1 MTARIF
7 RRHLLV
13 CSALI
18 CASVATSPAFAAP
31 GNGSV
36 AAGTATITRSG
47 NQTAISQTSDKAI
60 INWSGFNLNNGE
72 QLSIVQP
79 ATSAMLLNRDI
90 SGRESVID
98 GAITANGRVW
108 IINAQGVTFG
118 SNARVNVGG
127 LVASTL
133 DVGDADFLDGDNRFN
148 LTAPIGHTS
157 KIRTLTGA
165 QLASTGSIALVTR
178 QIDIARG
185 STITAGG
192 QAILGS
198 GRDVSL
204 QFMPARNDDLDLFRF
219 VANGQSAISSTAL
232 GEPITINGNV
242 TAKQIYAVAMDR
254 VNVVGLIQ
262 FDGTLIANG
271 AASDGQGGIL
281 LSNSGGGVSAPGTLG
296 AGWFRSQIRGYTGG
310 SGTPIVSGTLLADS
324 LGVSGQI
331 ATIFA
336 GNGSAVRHIKQV
348 DVDSSFSLD
357 NAYRGVVDV
366 SAINTPDA
374 SFGMTAYN
382 ASVNFQGDV
391 NSASVIVG
399 AGNGITGRNF
409 ISTVTDR
416 IGTTFLST
424 LRGNIDVGAIRR
436 ASTILGDNGFGGVSL
451 TTLAG
456 DIRVA
461 EILSSEVRIESSGL
475 LSITARPTVTAG
487 LYSVRARTFLGE
499 SLSPVFSGTQNR
511 LVVSS
516 TGSESATI
524 RNVTLAGSVQ
534 LSGSDF
540 TIENSTFGNLTA
552 SESSVGRLTL
562 RGANAFNAFGITTNR
577 IDQQGGSL
585 TANKIDL
592 RSNGGTAVYDL
603 LGANVLTGS
612 DAELRL
618 TNANGASQLRF
629 NQVANNRFAFIGS
642 VAANPLLTNGLL
654 DIRTAGDLT
663 VQSTGQYLGGATL
676 VSGGSLALASQL
688 RASNIELQAA
698 TLDNR
703 FGPNALV
710 TGTGGKWAVYLN
722 APTGN
727 NFNGLDSGQTAIWG
741 STRVTLPSANLS
753 GNRYVFALRPVL
765 TVTPGNVTK
774 VYGQTVNPGAVP
786 VTITGIQ
793 PGVAGAFLGDSAAT
807 AYRGMPALQS
817 GGFGERAT
825 VIPAPA
831 PFYPIFV
838 DPQSIIALNGYSLEL
853 RVGLLQI
860 TPKPLD
866 LTVLARDKTYDG
878 TTTASGS
885 FGLSGVLFNDAVSA
899 NGTLTFADRNAG
911 TKGVT
916 ASGVTLSGAA
926 ANNYAVGTIAGG
938 TASILRKALTAAALV
953 DTKTYDG
960 TTDGTGR
967 VNLSGV
973 VAGDSVTV
981 NGAVFRFL
989 DRNAGDAKTV
999 SVSGAQLAGNDAGN
1013 YTLGAVAD
1021 TSGTILRRAV
1031 GVTMA
1036 ADSRTYDGTTTATG
1050 RITGI
1055 TNLIAGDAVTAA
1067 AQGFQFASRNAG
1079 TGVLVTANGVQL
1091 QGAGAGNYVLSGPVT
1106 AVADILARSIT
1117 AMLRVND
1124 KVYDGTLN
1132 ASGSVT
1138 GLQGVIAGDQVA
1150 GSGGT
1155 FTFASKNVGSSKPV
1169 SASGIVLSGTDAGN
1183 YILTIPTGLLANVT
1197 PRALTASVR
1206 VDDKTYDGTTVARGT
1221 VSLGGVVAGDNVS
1234 TTDGSFAFA
1243 SRDAGAGK
1251 PVSVAGVSLVGDD
1264 AGNYTLVL
1272 PEAVTA
1278 NILRRAASIL
1288 IAADGKTYDGLTSTT
1303 GRITGLGNVVAG
1315 DDLRASGGSYA
1326 FSDKNAGSD
1335 KQVTG
1340 SGFEIS
1346 GRDAGNYTFTLTATA
1361 LADILRR
1368 AITGTV
1374 SADDKTY
1381 DGTTAATGRIALS
1394 GILATDSVNAAA
1406 SLAFA
1411 DKNAGRN
1418 KVVSVSGATLTGGDA
1433 GNYTLTLPTSAVASI
1448 LQKALVANVSVN
1460 DRTYDG
1466 TTQATGSIGLTGVV
1480 AGDAVQATGGSFQF
1494 SDKAAGTA
1502 KRVSVSGVSL
1512 NGADAPNY
1520 TLVLPET
1527 VTANILQRLLLAEV
1541 AINSRNYD
1549 GTTGATGTI
1558 TLAGAIAGDQLGI
1571 TGERFAFADKNAGLR
1586 KVVTVS
1592 GVTLTGSD
1600 SGNYRLSIPAS
1611 VLGDIL
1617 RRTVVGTVTVNGKTY
1632 DGTTSATG
1640 AIGLSNVVA
1649 GDDLSTSASFAFADK
1664 NAGNAKRV
1672 NITEVVLGGTDAG
1685 NYDITVPAFVL
1696 ADIARRQLT
1705 ATVRV
1710 DDKVYDATTAATGR
1724 LGLNG
1729 VITGD
1734 NVAAIGG
1741 QFTFDTKN
1749 AGANKPVSVA
1759 GFTLSGSDA
1768 TNYTIS
1774 FPASAFASI
1783 TQRALNG
1790 SVAIA
1795 DKTYDG
1801 TTAASG
1807 TVALSGILAGD
1818 QVSAAGGTFAFADK
1832 NAGAGKSVLI
1842 SGVTLSGADAGN
1854 YSLSLPATVM
1864 ASILRRAISATIT
1877 AASKTYDG
1885 STATTGSVALAGVLA
1900 GDQVG
1905 ASGTSF
1911 AFANA
1916 NAGAGKQVNVSGTVL
1931 TGLDAG
1937 NYSVTV
1943 PGTVLADIFRRAVTI
1958 AIGDARKREGDADP
1972 AFTFSV
1978 EGTLAAGDNV
1988 AGAAQRTPG
1997 EAAGQYAI
2005 GRGSLG
2011 ISDNYVITFRDG
2023 ILTIE
2028 PAPKALVQAAPDQAT
2043 LLEQSQILQDI
2054 AVAGASDPAC
2064 AELDDS
2070 CRVVRYDA
2078 GEKR

>member
-1 MTARIF
+1 MTARTF

-18 CASVATSPAFAAP
+18 CASVASSPAFAAP

-47 NQTAISQTSDKAI
+47 NQTAVSQTSDKAI

-79 ATSAMLLNRDI
+79 STSAMLLNRDI

-232 GEPITINGNV
+232 TDPITINGNV

-296 AGWFRSQIRGYTGG
+296 GGWFRSQIRGYTGG
-310 SGTPIVSGTLLADS
+310 SGTPIIQGVTQSNSLAVSGAIASFFGGGASTVNSITQLDVDS
-324 LGVSGQI
+324 LGFTSVGTGNLVVGPTPGVFGTFNIDAPNASIQLTDNLTVTFGPVISGGNGVTTRNITTLGEGGLIRLASINGNVTVNGTLTNRSTATGSSLFPISLVSLRGNI
-331 ATIFA
+331 AVGGLEASEASVEAAGTFTSSSRPLITGGRYTVSASTFA
-336 GNGSAVRHIKQV
+336 GNALSPIFRAAGSVFNVRTGGEAVIR
-348 DVDSSFSLD
+348 
-357 NAYRGVVDV
+357 DV
-366 SAINTPDA
+366 SLNGTLVLNAPSATIENSSILTIRATESNVA
-374 SFGMTAYN
+374 S
-382 ASVNFQGDV
+382 
-391 NSASVIVG
+391 
-399 AGNGITGRNF
+399 
-409 ISTVTDR
+409 
-416 IGTTFLST
+416 LT
-424 LRGNIDVGAIRR
+424 LRGNNTFDA
-436 ASTILGDNGFGGVSL
+436 FG
-451 TTLAG
+451 
-456 DIRVA
+456 
-461 EILSSEVRIESSGL
+461 
-475 LSITARPTVTAG
+475 
-487 LYSVRARTFLGE
+487 
-499 SLSPVFSGTQNR
+499 
-511 LVVSS
+511 
-516 TGSESATI
+516 
-524 RNVTLAGSVQ
+524 
-534 LSGSDF
+534 
-540 TIENSTFGNLTA
+540 LTA
-552 SESSVGRLTL
+552 
-562 RGANAFNAFGITTNR
+562 NR

-585 TANKIDL
+585 TANRLDL
-592 RSNGGTAVYDL
+592 RGSSGNAVYNL
-603 LGANVLTGS
+603 QGANILTG
-612 DAELRL
+612 DNAEVRV
-618 TNANGASQLRF
+618 TNPFGQSQLRF
-629 NQVANNRFAFIGS
+629 NQVSGNRFTYIGNVGS
-642 VAANPLLTNGLL
+642 DPSFNLLGSNGLL

-663 VQSTGQYLGGATL
+663 VQGIGQYRSGALIVVGGTL
-676 VSGGSLALASQL
+676 VLASQL

-710 TGTGGKWAVYLN
+710 ASTGGKWAVYLN

-741 STRVTLPSANLS
+741 NTRVTLPSANLS

-765 TVTPGNVTK
+765 TVTPGNITK

-807 AYRGMPALQS
+807 AYRGMPVLQS

-853 RVGLLQI
+853 RAGLLQI
-860 TPKPLD
+860 APKPLD

-878 TTTASGS
+878 TTAASGS
-885 FGLSGVLFNDAVSA
+885 FGLSGVLFNDAVLA

-916 ASGVTLSGAA
+916 AGGVTLSGAA
-926 ANNYAVGTIAGG
+926 ANNYAVGSITGG
-938 TASILRKALTAAALV
+938 TASILRKALTGAALV
-953 DTKTYDG
+953 DTKTYDA

-973 VAGDSVTV
+973 VAGDSVIV
-981 NGAVFRFL
+981 NGTVFRFL

-1013 YTLGAVAD
+1013 YTLGALAD
-1021 TSGTILRRAV
+1021 TTGTILRRAV

-1036 ADSRTYDGTTTATG
+1036 ADSRTYDGTATATG

-1117 AMLRVND
+1117 AMLRVSD

-1132 ASGSVT
+1132 ASGSIT

-1150 GSGGT
+1150 ASGGT

-1326 FSDKNAGSD
+1326 FSDKNAGSG

-1418 KVVSVSGATLTGGDA
+1418 KLVSVSGATLTGGDA

-1480 AGDAVQATGGSFQF
+1480 AGDAVQATGGSFHF

-1512 NGADAPNY
+1512 NGADASNY
-1520 TLVLPET
+1520 TLVLPEM

-1617 RRTVVGTVTVNGKTY
+1617 RRTVVGTVTVDGKTY

-1783 TQRALNG
+1783 TPRALNG

-1832 NAGAGKSVLI
+1832 NAGAGKSVSI

-1854 YSLSLPATVM
+1854 YSLSLPATAM

-1905 ASGTSF
+1905 TSGTSF